1 MSSTPSFFNLYTHH
15 YVRVAVA
22 IPTIAVADPYA
33 NGQCLAQLMVKAA
46 GSHGALVVFPE
57 LALSAYSCEDLFH
70 QEALLEQTQAAL
82 LKLVEQ
88 TQSLPILAAVGVPL
102 RYQGAL
108 YNCMVL
114 IGGGRIHGIVPK
126 TYLPNYREYYE
137 ARHFVSADAL
147 ACSEMDLPGHP
158 SIPFSAKLIFQ
169 AQNQPRFRLA
179 MEICEDLWVPIP
191 PSSFLAL
198 AGATV
203 IANASASNASMAKEV
218 YRRQLVSNQSART
231 LTAYLYSASGAG
243 ESTTDLVW
251 DGQGMIADYGEI
263 KAEAERFASEDQ
275 LILADLD
282 LLRLEQERM
291 RQNTFW
297 QSVERYQSEIA
308 SVRRVEITLPLHQDL
323 NVLPLLSPPPRYPYV
338 PSGSQLRHQRC
349 DDVLAM
355 QVQGLATRL
364 KFSGLNKLVIGV
376 SGGLDSTLALLV
388 AVKVLDRLKL
398 PRTHL
403 LAYTLPGFGTSSAT
417 LEQAQGLMQALG
429 VSAHELDIRPSSEQ
443 MLRDIGHPHREDSP
457 AYDITYENVQAGE
470 RTSHLFRL
478 ANLHGALVVGTSDLS
493 ELALG
498 WSTYGVGDHMA
509 HYHVNASVPKTLV
522 QYLIDSFREQEPRD
536 SALARVL
543 ANILAAEISPEL
555 IPGASV
561 QRTEDT
567 VGPYPLQDFALY
579 QILRFGFAPPRV
591 AFMSWCAWHDPS
603 MGQWPETQSSNGMVY
618 GIADIRKWLEV
629 FIKRFFQNSQFKRSC
644 IANSPKIGSGGSL
657 SPRGDWRA
665 PSDGLAAPW
674 LASLSTVPQSEP
686 GSV

>member
-1 MSSTPSFFNLYTHH
+1 MKPATSFFNLYTHD

-22 IPTIAVADPYA
+22 IPTIAVADPHA
-33 NGQCLAQLMVKAA
+33 NARRVAQLMEQAVASHA
-46 GSHGALVVFPE
+46 GLVVFPE
-57 LALSAYSCEDLFH
+57 LVLSAYSCEDLFH
-70 QEALLEQTQAAL
+70 QSALLDQTQGAL
-82 LKLVEQ
+82 LALVDQ
-88 TQSLPILAAVGVPL
+88 TRSLPLLAAVGVPL
-102 RYQGAL
+102 AHQGAL
-108 YNCMVL
+108 YNCIAL
-114 IGGGRIHGIVPK
+114 IGGGKIHGIVPK

-147 ACSEMDLPGHP
+147 AATQMDLPGHP
-158 SIPFSAKLIFQ
+158 GIPFSAQLIFQ
-169 AQNQPRFRLA
+169 AQNQPRFRLG

-191 PSSFLAL
+191 PSSYLAL

-203 IANASASNASMAKEV
+203 IANASASNASIAKEG

-231 LTAYLYSASGAG
+231 LSAYLYSASGAG
-243 ESTTDLVW
+243 ESTTDLAW

-263 KAEAERFASEDQ
+263 KAEATRFAQEDQ
-275 LILADLD
+275 LILADID

-297 QSVERYQSEIA
+297 QSVERHQDQLI
-308 SVRRVEITLPLHQDL
+308 SVTTVPVTLPLYAENSL
-323 NVLPLLSPPPRYPYV
+323 LPLLSPPPRYPYV
-338 PSGSQLRHQRC
+338 PSGSDMRHQRC
-349 DDVLAM
+349 ADVLSM

-364 KFSGLNKLVIGV
+364 KFTGLNKLVIGI

-388 AVKVLDRLKL
+388 AVRTLDQLKL
-398 PRTHL
+398 PRSHL
-403 LAYTLPGFGTSSAT
+403 LAYALPGFATSSET
-417 LEQAQGLMQALG
+417 LERAHALMKALG
-429 VSAHELDIRPSSEQ
+429 VSAFELDIRPSSEQ
-443 MLRDIGHPHREDSP
+443 MLKDIGHPHRDDSP

-522 QYLIDSFREQEPRD
+522 QYLIDSIREQEPQG
-536 SALARVL
+536 SALATVL
-543 ANILAAEISPEL
+543 HSILVAEITPEL
-555 IPGASV
+555 VPGAAV

-567 VGPYPLQDFALY
+567 VGPYPLQDFTLY

-591 AFMSWCAWHDPS
+591 AFMAWCAWHNAAPGSDN
-603 MGQWPETQSSNGMVY
+603 QTTY
-618 GIADIRKWLEV
+618 GIAEIRKWLEV
-629 FIKRFFQNSQFKRSC
+629 FVKRFFQGSQFKRSC

-674 LASLSTVPQSEP
+674 LQSMATIPETEP
-686 GSV
+686 RS